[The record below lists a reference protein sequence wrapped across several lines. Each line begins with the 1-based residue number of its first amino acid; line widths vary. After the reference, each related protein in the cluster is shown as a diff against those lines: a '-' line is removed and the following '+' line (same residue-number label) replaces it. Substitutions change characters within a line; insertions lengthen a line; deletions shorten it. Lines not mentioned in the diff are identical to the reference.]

1 MEKIKF
7 TDPDTQEV
15 VEFAVEEETQLNG
28 IRYLLVSEGEEDGDC
43 EAYILKEVGTDDE
56 EVVYQMVEDD
66 VEFSALAKI
75 FSELT
80 DEETALEY

>member
-7 TDPDTQEV
+7 VDPQTDEV

-28 IRYLLVSEGEEDGDC
+28 IKYLLVSDGNETGDS
-43 EAYILKEVGTDDE
+43 EAYILKEIRTE
-56 EVVYQMVEDD
+56 EEELLYQMVEDD
-66 VEFSALAKI
+66 VEFAALAKV

-80 DEETALEY
+80 DEETTLEY

>member
-28 IRYLLVSEGEEDGDC
+28 IRYLLVSEGEESGDC
-43 EAYILKEVGTDDE
+43 EAYILKEVSTDDE

>member
-43 EAYILKEVGTDDE
+43 EAYILKEVSTDDE
-56 EVVYQMVEDD
+56 EIVYQMVEDD